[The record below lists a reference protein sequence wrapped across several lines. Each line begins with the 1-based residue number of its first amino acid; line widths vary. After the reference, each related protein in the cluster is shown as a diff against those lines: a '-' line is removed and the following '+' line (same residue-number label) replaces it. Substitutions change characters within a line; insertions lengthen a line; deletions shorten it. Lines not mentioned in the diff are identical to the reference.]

1 MRRLPWHV
9 ARTALVLVPASLVP
23 LTTALAINLL
33 NGYAAERLD
42 ASIRAA
48 RIEDNATRQAFL
60 AWEALAGHVQ
70 SGQLTAALVADRALV
85 TADLAGL
92 HRDGV
97 DAATV
102 TAIEQATSAYNA
114 AIDGGAGQ
122 IATGRLDLLATQS
135 LPVLAGYQ
143 RIDQVVTAAQAQF
156 QEDAGR
162 AQRAQLW
169 GGTALILLACGLLAW
184 LLVKSARRRRRAA
197 VLRAEADALRQSE
210 ESFRLLFESNP
221 HPMWVWD
228 MATRRHLAVN
238 DAAVEHYGY
247 SREEFLA
254 MPIVDLQPPEDRE
267 GGLKRLEHVRPGLPF
282 RGHAR
287 HLLGDGRI
295 IHVEISGRHQVFNG
309 RPAFIALAQDL
320 TERMAL
326 EEELRHKALYDPLT
340 QLANRT
346 LFRDRVEHALVS
358 SARPVIPVAVLLL
371 DLDRFKVIND
381 TLGHAAGD
389 EVLISV
395 ASRLRAVVRP
405 GDTPAHIGGDEFAV
419 LLPGT
424 DGAQANAIAERI
436 LEALRAPFDADG
448 AEVFT
453 TASIGIAVC
462 AGFDGYLGE
471 AGTVDGLLGRADVAM
486 YAAKSRGRGRLQV
499 YEPAMHRAALHRM
512 ELGGELRRA
521 VEREELF
528 LEYQPVVAL
537 TDGTVT
543 GVEALLRW
551 RHPERGVVSP
561 AEFVSAA
568 EETGLIVPIGAW
580 VLETACRQAQSWHA
594 ARPTGRGLFM
604 SVNVSPRQL
613 CEPGFAAMV
622 VGTLRTTG
630 LDPHRLILEVTESA
644 LVDDMREARDQLEQ
658 LRTFGVR
665 IAMDDFG
672 AGYSSL
678 GYLRG
683 LPLDIVK
690 IDRMFVAGL
699 GTSGDDR
706 ALTLAIVRLLG
717 TIEAHIVAEGIE
729 TAEQLAYVRAL
740 GVEAGQGFYFSR
752 PVEPALVDLVLD
764 GPAFDLGWV
773 DGPAD
778 ARVLARELSRSG
790 RGQRPTAA

>member
-1 MRRLPWHV
+1 MRFPPKHV
-9 ARTALVLVPASLVP
+9 VSTLLVLIPASLLPV
-23 LTTALAINLL
+23 TTALAINLL

-48 RIEDNATRQAFL
+48 RIEDNATSEAFL

-70 SGQLTAALVADRALV
+70 VDQLSGYLGNVRRLIANDT
-85 TADLAGL
+85 AGL
-92 HRDGV
+92 RGDGV
-97 DAATV
+97 DPTTVAGIHEATV
-102 TAIEQATSAYNA
+102 AYDQ
-114 AIDGGAGQ
+114 AIDGAKSQLSTGQ
-122 IATGRLDLLATQS
+122 LNLLTNRS
-135 LPVLAGYQ
+135 LPVLLGYQ
-143 RIDQVVTAAQAQF
+143 HVHAVVSAAQSQF
-156 QEDAGR
+156 QDDSAR
-162 AQRAQLW
+162 AQSAQLW
-169 GGTALILLACGLLAW
+169 GGTALIVLTSILMAGLL
-184 LLVKSARRRRRAA
+184 LRSARRRRRAA

-228 MATRRHLAVN
+228 LGTRGHLAVN
-238 DAAVEHYGY
+238 EAAIELYGY
-247 SREEFLA
+247 TREEFLA

-267 GGLKRLEHVRPGLPF
+267 GGLKRLDLVRPGLPF
-282 RGHAR
+282 QGRTR
-287 HLLGDGRI
+287 HLLKDGRI
-295 IHVEISGRHQVFNG
+295 IHVEISGRHQEFNG
-309 RPAFIALAQDL
+309 RPAFIALAQDV
-320 TERMAL
+320 TERTAL
-326 EEELRHKALYDPLT
+326 EEELRHQALYDSLT

-346 LFRDRVEHALVS
+346 LFRDRVEHALAS
-358 SARPVIPVAVLLL
+358 SARATSPVAVLLL

-389 EVLISV
+389 EVLVGV
-395 ASRLRAVVRP
+395 ADRLRAVVRP

-424 DGAQANAIAERI
+424 TAARAAAVAERI
-436 LEALRAPFDADG
+436 LDTLRAPFDTAG

-462 AGFDGYLGE
+462 TGLDGYLGE
-471 AGTVDGLLGRADVAM
+471 EGTVDGLLGRADVAM
-486 YAAKSRGRGRLQV
+486 YAAKSGGRGRIQV

-521 VEREELF
+521 VERGEF
-528 LEYQPVVAL
+528 FVEYQPVVAL
-537 TDGTVT
+537 ADGTVT

-551 RHPERGVVSP
+551 EHPERGLVGP
-561 AEFVSAA
+561 ADFITAA

-580 VLETACRQAQSWHA
+580 VLETACRQVQGWHA
-594 ARPTGRGLFM
+594 GRSVERPLAIA
-604 SVNVSPRQL
+604 VNVSSRQL
-613 CEPGFAAMV
+613 CEPGFAATV
-622 VGTLRTTG
+622 LATLDTSG
-630 LDPHRLILEVTESA
+630 LDPRQLVLEVTESA
-644 LVDDMREARDQLEQ
+644 LVDDMHGVREQLEQ
-658 LRTFGVR
+658 LRRRGVR

-699 GTSGDDR
+699 GTSGADR

-717 TIEAHIVAEGIE
+717 TIDADIVAEGIE
-729 TAEQLAYVRAL
+729 TPEQLAYVRAL

-752 PVEPALVDLVLD
+752 PVDPVTASRLLDRPAYDLDWAD
-764 GPAFDLGWV
+764 GPSDS
-773 DGPAD
+773 
-778 ARVLARELSRSG
+778 RTIARELLR
-790 RGQRPTAA
+790 AAG